1 MTPGDQAMTPKKTPS
16 SPNRSSGRG
25 GGLVISVAGKEVS
38 PSTSD
43 GRFELP
49 KVSGQVDIVFVFDR
63 TGSMSDKI
71 DGLTTCLVELVKD
84 LATLDLDWRISCLPF
99 GDLTVPGDRI
109 EDDWPFVTTESA
121 AISQLQQ
128 MPRFSGGG
136 NQGESSAEA
145 MVAALAKPFR
155 KNVLKLLI
163 VLTDEPSLDPQLT
176 ESIASRLRKAEAL
189 CFVASL
195 DMPYFRRWA
204 NENGGRWYPI
214 SSSMDTSALR
224 QIFREMLQRASKSAR
239 EVLALG
245 WSRYRELGSGQGS
258 DR

>member
-1 MTPGDQAMTPKKTPS
+1 MTPRRTS
-16 SPNRSSGRG
+16 SATEQSGRRG
-25 GGLVISVAGKEVS
+25 GGLVISVAGKEVGPS
-38 PSTSD
+38 PSD

-49 KVSGQVDIVFVFDR
+49 RVSGQVDIVFVFDR

-71 DGLTTCLVELVKD
+71 DGLTACMVELVKD

-109 EDDWPFVTTESA
+109 DGDWPFVTTESA

-145 MVAALAKPFR
+145 MIAALGKPFR
-155 KNVLKLLI
+155 KGVLKLLV

-176 ESIASRLRKAEAL
+176 DSIAGRLRKAEVL
-189 CFVASL
+189 CFVASI

-204 NENGGRWYPI
+204 DENGGRWYPI

-245 WSRYRELGSGQGS
+245 WSRYRELGSGPGS